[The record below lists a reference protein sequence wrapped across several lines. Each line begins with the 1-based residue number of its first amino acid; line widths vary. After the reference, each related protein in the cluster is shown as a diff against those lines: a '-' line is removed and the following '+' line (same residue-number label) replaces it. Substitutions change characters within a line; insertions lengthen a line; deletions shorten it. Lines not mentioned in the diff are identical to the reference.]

1 MLGAEFSL
9 PVAKTREEEKA
20 MREALRDT
28 AVGGAVGVAEG
39 LGVIDFLA
47 GVPWLA
53 REAAGQ
59 ATMASLL
66 QQRDRLERHT
76 DRQTVD
82 YLSRLDLRSKG
93 ALGDK
98 RSKEKARKSQEKAR
112 NIIAGRSGTYD
123 ESVENLLENLGYE
136 KTERSEIARQVAFWT
151 TVGVDG
157 AFLLNVIRKAA
168 PKGYAFVRDA
178 LKNIGKN
185 MDEADQA
192 VMKTQ
197 KAFSEKTVDK
207 PVPLLTDQ
215 RVDKVDEILKR
226 MESSD
231 PNLKT
236 TLDAT
241 PGGPDYTKSG
251 TIRKKRASEIDP
263 EQLLKRTEKRNKK
276 MAVEADKEAAKIKK
290 EYADMGIEEFTE
302 NDKMFVTKPDGMTNE
317 EALKKASEMYK
328 RQIAAREKVG
338 KKWNNLDIAKDEA
351 AEYNRALKYWKDK
364 RKKQSAAFQP
374 SDKLNKA
381 LFEDYPEI
389 LTPQKREALAERFIN
404 NPEYRTLQKELK
416 EAKRSVDERFMAGEI
431 GEAEFH
437 KQTVLLTDKTNKKT
451 EKLLLDQI
459 KSEVEFA
466 VSSDPLKIY
475 EDIVLKKG
483 DYKDITRHLKGGSVQ
498 NSVDYALEQWS

>member
-1 MLGAEFSL
+1 VIPP
-9 PVAKTREEEKA
+9 PVFTTQEEVDA
-20 MREALRDT
+20 YLDAQRDV
-28 AVGGAVGVAEG
+28 AVGGTRGVARG
-39 LGVIDFLA
+39 LGIVDLFA

-53 REAAGQ
+53 AETYGHQ
-59 ATMASLL
+59 ALDSLL
-66 QQRDRLERHT
+66 AQEK
-76 DRQTVD
+76 
-82 YLSRLDLRSKG
+82 RLDKQEYEKLQRLKLRSEG
-93 ALGDK
+93 LLGQQGDDEEAKKKTKK
-98 RSKEKARKSQEKAR
+98 RARAR
-112 NIIAGRSGTYD
+112 INPLEAETYD
-123 ESVENLLENLGYE
+123 EAIKNFLDTTFPFETNENTQLAEN
-136 KTERSEIARQVAFWT
+136 AAFWT
-151 TVGVDG
+151 TLGVDG
-157 AFLLNVIRKAA
+157 AFLLKAVVQAA
-168 PKGYAFVRDA
+168 PKGYAFVRNA
-178 LKNIGKN
+178 IKNIGKN

-226 MESSD
+226 ME
-231 PNLKT
+231 
-236 TLDAT
+236 
-241 PGGPDYTKSG
+241 
-251 TIRKKRASEIDP
+251 
-263 EQLLKRTEKRNKK
+263 KRNKK

-302 NDKMFVTKPDGMTNE
+302 NNKQFVTKPDGMSDE
-317 EALKKASEMYK
+317 EALKKTTEMFK
-328 RQIAAREKVG
+328 RQTAARESVR
-338 KKWNNLDIAKDEA
+338 KKWANSDTAKDDV
-351 AEYNRALKYWKDK
+351 AEYNRELKYWKDR
-364 RKKQSAAFQP
+364 RKKQSADFQP

-416 EAKRSVDERFMAGEI
+416 EAKRSVDERFRAGEI

-459 KSEVEFA
+459 KSEVEFT

-475 EDIVLKKG
+475 EDIVLRKG

>member
-1 MLGAEFSL
+1 MIGAEFSV
-9 PVAKTREEEKA
+9 PVFKTQEEA
-20 MREALRDT
+20 DAYADALRDT

-39 LGVIDFLA
+39 LGIIDFFA
-47 GVPWLA
+47 GVSWLA

-226 MESSD
+226 ME
-231 PNLKT
+231 
-236 TLDAT
+236 
-241 PGGPDYTKSG
+241 
-251 TIRKKRASEIDP
+251 
-263 EQLLKRTEKRNKK
+263 KRNKK
-276 MAVEADKEAAKIKK
+276 MAVEADKEVAKIKK
-290 EYADMGIEEFTE
+290 EYADMCIEEFTE
-302 NDKMFVTKPDGMTNE
+302 NNKQFVTKPDGMSDE
-317 EALKKASEMYK
+317 EALKKATEMFK
-328 RQIAAREKVG
+328 RQTAARESVR
-338 KKWNNLDIAKDEA
+338 KKWANSDTAKDDV
-351 AEYNRALKYWKDK
+351 AEYNRELKYWKDR
-364 RKKQSAAFQP
+364 RKKQSADFQP

-431 GEAEFH
+431 GEAELH

-483 DYKDITRHLKGGSVQ
+483 DYKDITRHLKGGRVQ
-498 NSVDYALEQWS
+498 NSVDYALKQWM

>member
-1 MLGAEFSL
+1 MLGP
-9 PVAKTREEEKA
+9 PVFTTQEEADAYLDAQK
-20 MREALRDT
+20 DIYG
-28 AVGGAVGVAEG
+28 GGAAGVARG
-39 LGVIDFLA
+39 LGVVDLFA

-53 REAAGQ
+53 AETYGHQ
-59 ATMASLL
+59 ALDSLL
-66 QQRDRLERHT
+66 AQEK
-76 DRQTVD
+76 
-82 YLSRLDLRSKG
+82 RLDKQKYEELQRLKLRSEG
-93 ALGDK
+93 LLGQQGDDEEAKKKTKK
-98 RSKEKARKSQEKAR
+98 RARAR
-112 NIIAGRSGTYD
+112 INPLEAETYD
-123 ESVENLLENLGYE
+123 ESIEEFLKTFGYE
-136 KTERSEIARQVAFWT
+136 RNERSKIAEDVAFWT
-151 TVGVDG
+151 TLGVDG
-157 AFLLNVIRKAA
+157 AFLLNTIRKAA
-168 PKGYAFVRDA
+168 PKGYAFVRNA
-178 LKNIGKN
+178 IKNIGKN
-185 MDEADQA
+185 VDEADQA

-226 MESSD
+226 ME
-231 PNLKT
+231 
-236 TLDAT
+236 
-241 PGGPDYTKSG
+241 
-251 TIRKKRASEIDP
+251 
-263 EQLLKRTEKRNKK
+263 KRNKK

-302 NDKMFVTKPDGMTNE
+302 NNKQFVTKPDGMSDE
-317 EALKKASEMYK
+317 EALKKATEMFK
-328 RQIAAREKVG
+328 RQSAARESVR
-338 KKWNNLDIAKDEA
+338 KKWANSDTAKDDV
-351 AEYNRALKYWKDK
+351 AEYNRELKYWKDR

-416 EAKRSVDERFMAGEI
+416 EAKRSVDERFRAGEI

-483 DYKDITRHLKGGSVQ
+483 DYKDITRHLKGGRVQ
-498 NSVDYALEQWS
+498 NSVDYALKQWM